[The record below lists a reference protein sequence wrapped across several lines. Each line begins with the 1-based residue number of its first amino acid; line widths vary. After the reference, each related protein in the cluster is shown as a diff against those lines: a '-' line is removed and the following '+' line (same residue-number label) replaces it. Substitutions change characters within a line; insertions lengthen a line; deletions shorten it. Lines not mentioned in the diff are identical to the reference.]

1 VCACAYTGTRMCLS
15 SVCTRAHLITWK
27 LGAHGLVKVET
38 FFQYTLKVEVTYSR
52 YTAAIKG
59 IFESCYER
67 WLSPEPAKA
76 TKTTSKRS
84 SPEVRRKG
92 TAEFICLF
100 SGIQVVRGVRLFF
113 RYIAR
118 VWGVIFCYTT
128 RVWGVVFSWVAP
140 LAHTPR
146 SAST

>member
-1 VCACAYTGTRMCLS
+1 MCACAYTGTRMCLS

-67 WLSPEPAKA
+67 WLSPESAKA

-100 SGIQVVRGVRLFF
+100 TGIQVVRGVGCCFSVILPGCGVLFSVTPPGCGVLFF
-113 RYIAR
+113 R
-118 VWGVIFCYTT
+118 G
-128 RVWGVVFSWVAP
+128 
-140 LAHTPR
+140 
-146 SAST
+146 